1 MNSVLYFNCHLYFCS
16 DADDAIHDLD
26 GKDMMGGRVR
36 VELAKDP
43 RDRNRRDGD
52 RRDGGRRDGGGFGRG
67 RDMGGRGRPPGP
79 KTNYRILVE
88 NISSRTSWQV
98 KTVSCHHKFFFYQ
111 PSRAVF
117 LNRRDWECF

>member
-1 MNSVLYFNCHLYFCS
+1 MNVCRTFIRFDLLFLPFNCHLYFCS

-52 RRDGGRRDGGGFGRG
+52 RRDGGGLRDGGGFGRG
-67 RDMGGRGRPPGP
+67 GRDMGGR
-79 KTNYRILVE
+79 
-88 NISSRTSWQV
+88 
-98 KTVSCHHKFFFYQ
+98 
-111 PSRAVF
+111 
-117 LNRRDWECF
+117 